1 MQEIKKREEQTPS
14 PLFERYGNFQ
24 IPNDAELAGFYQGLN
39 NEELLPFVR
48 LETEYVNIVQGA
60 RIQLGQVF
68 REAQQLFSKRGMR
81 SDRGYTQMTFE
92 KWLKAHGHTKS
103 TSYRLIELANTV
115 DKIQAQALENGD
127 DAALMIDN
135 FLSLSQ
141 ADQLAIAKGQVD
153 QQTISMVLKA
163 DPAAR
168 NSPAWQDM
176 LKELD
181 EKKAEMAEQAKKL
194 KEQREQINQ
203 LTQRNSDLER
213 SRADTTE
220 QLSLEMQEKRH
231 LQIQLDEA
239 QAQEPERVEVPPE
252 DYVELKERKLELESQ
267 LQDTNETLNA
277 VKKELHEAQT
287 AAEAHSKYTQEDID
301 DLQSQLAELTKK
313 NSKLTEQNSELTEK
327 LEQQATK
334 VDNKQA
340 AFKTVSSRSTDM
352 LSAVPKTLDVMALA
366 HDTEQL
372 TAEELQ
378 QTDLPALA
386 NVLEDKA
393 KQIRELLR
401 DSERIVEGEYD
412 EVKS

>member
-1 MQEIKKREEQTPS
+1 MQELKKPEEQTPS

-24 IPNDAELAGFYQGLN
+24 IPSDPELVDFYQGLN
-39 NEELLPFVR
+39 DEELLPFVR

-68 REAQQLFSKRGMR
+68 REAQQLFSRRGMR

-92 KWLKAHGHTKS
+92 KWIKAHGHTKS
-103 TSYRLIELANTV
+103 TSYRLIQLANTV
-115 DKIQAQALENGD
+115 DKIQAQALETGD
-127 DAALMIDN
+127 DVNLMIDN

-141 ADQLAIAKGQVD
+141 SDQLAIAKGQVD
-153 QQTISMVLKA
+153 QQTISMVLNA
-163 DPAAR
+163 DPKAR
-168 NSPAWQDM
+168 NSPTWKKM

-181 EKKAEMAEQAKKL
+181 DNKTEMAEQAKKL
-194 KEQREQINQ
+194 KEQQEQINQ
-203 LTQRNSDLER
+203 LAQRNSDLER

-239 QAQEPERVEVPPE
+239 QAQEPERVEVPPD
-252 DYVELKERKLELESQ
+252 DYIELKERKLELESQ
-267 LQDTNETLNA
+267 LQDTNETLKA
-277 VKKELHEAQT
+277 VKKELHEAQN
-287 AAEAHSKYTQEDID
+287 AAENSKYTQEDID
-301 DLQSQLAELTKK
+301 DLQSQLQALTK
-313 NSKLTEQNSELTEK
+313 QNSELAKK

-340 AFKTVSSRSTDM
+340 AFKAVSSQSTDM

-366 HDTEQL
+366 QDAEQL

-386 NVLEDKA
+386 NALEDKA

-401 DSERIVEGEYD
+401 NNERIVEGEYD
-412 EVKS
+412 EVKGDG

>member
-1 MQEIKKREEQTPS
+1 MQELKKPEEQTPS

-24 IPNDAELAGFYQGLN
+24 IPSDPELVDFYQGLN
-39 NEELLPFVR
+39 DEELLPFVR

-68 REAQQLFSKRGMR
+68 REAQQLFSRRGMR

-92 KWLKAHGHTKS
+92 KWIKAHGHTKS
-103 TSYRLIELANTV
+103 TSYRLIQLANTV
-115 DKIQAQALENGD
+115 DKIQAQALETGD
-127 DAALMIDN
+127 DANLMIDN

-141 ADQLAIAKGQVD
+141 SDQLAIAKGQVD
-153 QQTISMVLKA
+153 QQTISIVLNA
-163 DPAAR
+163 DPKAR
-168 NSPAWQDM
+168 NSPTWKKM

-181 EKKAEMAEQAKKL
+181 DNKTEMAEQAKKL
-194 KEQREQINQ
+194 KEQQEQINQ
-203 LTQRNSDLER
+203 LAQRNSDLER

-239 QAQEPERVEVPPE
+239 QAQEPERVEVPPD
-252 DYVELKERKLELESQ
+252 DYIELKERKLELESQ
-267 LQDTNETLNA
+267 LQDTNETLKA
-277 VKKELHEAQT
+277 VKKELHEAQN
-287 AAEAHSKYTQEDID
+287 AAENSKYTQEDID
-301 DLQSQLAELTKK
+301 DLQSQLQALTK
-313 NSKLTEQNSELTEK
+313 QNSELAKK

-340 AFKTVSSRSTDM
+340 AFKAVSSQSTDM

-366 HDTEQL
+366 QDAEQL

-386 NVLEDKA
+386 NALEDKA

-401 DSERIVEGEYD
+401 NNERIVEGEYD
-412 EVKS
+412 EVKGDG

>member
-1 MQEIKKREEQTPS
+1 MQELKKPEEQTPS
-14 PLFERYGNFQ
+14 LLFERYGNFQ
-24 IPNDAELAGFYQGLN
+24 IPSDPELVDFYQGLN
-39 NEELLPFVR
+39 DEELLPFVR

-68 REAQQLFSKRGMR
+68 REAQQLFSRRGMR

-92 KWLKAHGHTKS
+92 KWIKAHGHTKS
-103 TSYRLIELANTV
+103 TSYRLIQLVNTV
-115 DKIQAQALENGD
+115 DKIQAQALETGD
-127 DAALMIDN
+127 DANLMIDN

-141 ADQLAIAKGQVD
+141 SDQLAIAKGQVD
-153 QQTISMVLKA
+153 QQTISMVLNA
-163 DPAAR
+163 DPKAR
-168 NSPAWQDM
+168 NSPTWKKM

-181 EKKAEMAEQAKKL
+181 DNKAEMAEQAKKL
-194 KEQREQINQ
+194 KEQQEQINQ

-239 QAQEPERVEVPPE
+239 QAQEPERVEVPPD
-252 DYVELKERKLELESQ
+252 DYIELKERKLELESQ
-267 LQDTNETLNA
+267 LQDTNETLKA
-277 VKKELHEAQT
+277 VKKELHKAQN
-287 AAEAHSKYTQEDID
+287 AAENSKYTQEDID
-301 DLQSQLAELTKK
+301 DLQSQLQALTK
-313 NSKLTEQNSELTEK
+313 QNSELTKK

-340 AFKTVSSRSTDM
+340 AFKAVSSRSTDM

-386 NVLEDKA
+386 NALEDKA

-401 DSERIVEGEYD
+401 NNERIVEGEYD
-412 EVKS
+412 EVKGDG

>member
-1 MQEIKKREEQTPS
+1 MQELKKPEEQVPS
-14 PLFERYGNFQ
+14 QLFERYGNFQ
-24 IPNDAELAGFYQGLN
+24 IPSDPELVGFYQGLN
-39 NEELLPFVR
+39 DEELLPFVR

-115 DKIQAQALENGD
+115 DKIQAQALETGD
-127 DAALMIDN
+127 DANLMIDN

-141 ADQLAIAKGQVD
+141 SDQLAIAKGQVN
-153 QQTISMVLKA
+153 QQTISMVLNA
-163 DPAAR
+163 DPKAR
-168 NSPAWQDM
+168 NSPTWKKM

-181 EKKAEMAEQAKKL
+181 NNKAEMAEQAKKL
-194 KEQREQINQ
+194 KEQQEQINQ

-239 QAQEPERVEVPPE
+239 QAQEPERVEVPPD
-252 DYVELKERKLELESQ
+252 DYIELKERKLELESQ
-267 LQDTNETLNA
+267 LQDTNETLKA
-277 VKKELHEAQT
+277 VKKELHEAQS
-287 AAEAHSKYTQEDID
+287 AAENSKYTQEDID
-301 DLQSQLAELTKK
+301 DLQSQLQALTK
-313 NSKLTEQNSELTEK
+313 QNSELTKK

-340 AFKTVSSRSTDM
+340 AFKAVSSRSTDM
-352 LSAVPKTLDVMALA
+352 LSAVPKTLDVMVLA

-386 NVLEDKA
+386 NALEDKA

-401 DSERIVEGEYD
+401 NNERIVEGEYD
-412 EVKS
+412 EVKGDG

>member
-1 MQEIKKREEQTPS
+1 MQELKKPEEQTPS

-24 IPNDAELAGFYQGLN
+24 IPSDPELVDFYQGLN
-39 NEELLPFVR
+39 DEELLPFVR

-68 REAQQLFSKRGMR
+68 REAQQLFSRRGMR

-92 KWLKAHGHTKS
+92 KWIKAHGHTKS
-103 TSYRLIELANTV
+103 TSYRLIQLANTV
-115 DKIQAQALENGD
+115 DKIQAQALETGD
-127 DAALMIDN
+127 DANLMIDN

-141 ADQLAIAKGQVD
+141 SDQLAIAKGQVD
-153 QQTISMVLKA
+153 QQTISMVLNA
-163 DPAAR
+163 DPKAR
-168 NSPAWQDM
+168 NSPTWKKM

-181 EKKAEMAEQAKKL
+181 DNKTEMAEQAKKL
-194 KEQREQINQ
+194 KEQQEQINQ
-203 LTQRNSDLER
+203 LAQRNSDLER

-239 QAQEPERVEVPPE
+239 QAQEPERVEVPPD
-252 DYVELKERKLELESQ
+252 DYIELKERKLELESQ
-267 LQDTNETLNA
+267 LQDTNETLKA
-277 VKKELHEAQT
+277 VKKELHEAQN
-287 AAEAHSKYTQEDID
+287 AAENSKYTQEDID
-301 DLQSQLAELTKK
+301 DLQSQLQALTK
-313 NSKLTEQNSELTEK
+313 QNSELTKK

-340 AFKTVSSRSTDM
+340 AFKAVSSWSTDM

-366 HDTEQL
+366 QDAEQL

-386 NVLEDKA
+386 NALEDKA

-401 DSERIVEGEYD
+401 NNERIVEGEYD
-412 EVKS
+412 EVKGDG

>member
-1 MQEIKKREEQTPS
+1 MQELKKPEEQTPS
-14 PLFERYGNFQ
+14 PLFVRYGNFQ
-24 IPNDAELAGFYQGLN
+24 IPSDPELVDFYQGLN
-39 NEELLPFVR
+39 DEELLPFVR

-68 REAQQLFSKRGMR
+68 REAQQLFSRRGMR

-92 KWLKAHGHTKS
+92 KWIKAHGHTKS
-103 TSYRLIELANTV
+103 TSYRLIQLANTV
-115 DKIQAQALENGD
+115 DKIQAQALETGD
-127 DAALMIDN
+127 DTNLMIDN

-141 ADQLAIAKGQVD
+141 SDQLAIAKGQVD
-153 QQTISMVLKA
+153 QQTISMVLNA
-163 DPAAR
+163 DPKAR
-168 NSPAWQDM
+168 NSPTWKKM

-181 EKKAEMAEQAKKL
+181 DNKTEMAEQAKKL
-194 KEQREQINQ
+194 KEQQEQINQ
-203 LTQRNSDLER
+203 LAQRNSDLER

-239 QAQEPERVEVPPE
+239 QAQEPERVEVPPD
-252 DYVELKERKLELESQ
+252 DYIELKERKLELESQ
-267 LQDTNETLNA
+267 LQDTNETLKA
-277 VKKELHEAQT
+277 VKKELHEAQN
-287 AAEAHSKYTQEDID
+287 AAENSKYTQEDID
-301 DLQSQLAELTKK
+301 DLQSQLQALTK
-313 NSKLTEQNSELTEK
+313 QNSELTKK

-340 AFKTVSSRSTDM
+340 AFKAVSSRSTDM

-366 HDTEQL
+366 QDAEQL

-386 NVLEDKA
+386 NALEDKA

-401 DSERIVEGEYD
+401 NNERIVEGEYD
-412 EVKS
+412 EVKGDG

>member
-1 MQEIKKREEQTPS
+1 MQELKKPEEQTPS

-24 IPNDAELAGFYQGLN
+24 IPSDPELVDFYQGLN
-39 NEELLPFVR
+39 DEELLPFVR

-68 REAQQLFSKRGMR
+68 REAQQLFSRRGMR

-92 KWLKAHGHTKS
+92 KWIKAHGHTKS
-103 TSYRLIELANTV
+103 TSYRLIQLANTV
-115 DKIQAQALENGD
+115 DKIQAQALETGD
-127 DAALMIDN
+127 DANLMIDN

-141 ADQLAIAKGQVD
+141 SDQLAIAKGQVD
-153 QQTISMVLKA
+153 QQTISMVLNA
-163 DPAAR
+163 DPKAR
-168 NSPAWQDM
+168 NSPTWKKM

-181 EKKAEMAEQAKKL
+181 DNKAEMAEQAKKL
-194 KEQREQINQ
+194 KEQQEQINQ
-203 LTQRNSDLER
+203 LAQRNSDLER

-239 QAQEPERVEVPPE
+239 QAQEPERVEVPPD
-252 DYVELKERKLELESQ
+252 DYIELKERKLELESQ
-267 LQDTNETLNA
+267 LQDTNETLKA
-277 VKKELHEAQT
+277 VKKELHEAQN
-287 AAEAHSKYTQEDID
+287 ASENSKYTQEDID
-301 DLQSQLAELTKK
+301 DLQSQLQALTKQ
-313 NSKLTEQNSELTEK
+313 NGDLTKK

-340 AFKTVSSRSTDM
+340 AFKAVSSRSTDM

-386 NVLEDKA
+386 NALEDKA

-401 DSERIVEGEYD
+401 NNERIVEGEYD
-412 EVKS
+412 EVKGDGR

>member
-1 MQEIKKREEQTPS
+1 MQELKKPEEQTPS

-24 IPNDAELAGFYQGLN
+24 IPSDPELVDFYQGLN
-39 NEELLPFVR
+39 DEELLPFVR

-68 REAQQLFSKRGMR
+68 REAQQLFSRRGMR

-92 KWLKAHGHTKS
+92 KWIKAHGHTKS
-103 TSYRLIELANTV
+103 TSYRLIQLANTV
-115 DKIQAQALENGD
+115 DKIQAQALETGD
-127 DAALMIDN
+127 DANLMIDN

-141 ADQLAIAKGQVD
+141 SDQLAIAKGQVD
-153 QQTISMVLKA
+153 QQTISMVLNA
-163 DPAAR
+163 DPKAR
-168 NSPAWQDM
+168 NSPTWKKM

-181 EKKAEMAEQAKKL
+181 DNKTEMAEQAKKL
-194 KEQREQINQ
+194 KEQQEQINQ
-203 LTQRNSDLER
+203 LAQRNSDLER

-239 QAQEPERVEVPPE
+239 QAQEPERVEVPP
-252 DYVELKERKLELESQ
+252 DDCIELKERKLELESQ
-267 LQDTNETLNA
+267 LQDTNETLKA
-277 VKKELHEAQT
+277 VKKELHEAQN
-287 AAEAHSKYTQEDID
+287 AAENSKYTQEDID
-301 DLQSQLAELTKK
+301 DLQSQLQALTK
-313 NSKLTEQNSELTEK
+313 QNSELAKK

-340 AFKTVSSRSTDM
+340 AFKAVSSQSTDM

-366 HDTEQL
+366 QDAEQL

-386 NVLEDKA
+386 NALEDKA

-401 DSERIVEGEYD
+401 NNERIVEGEYD
-412 EVKS
+412 EVKGDG

>member
-1 MQEIKKREEQTPS
+1 MQELKKPEEQTPS

-24 IPNDAELAGFYQGLN
+24 IPSDPELVDFYQGLN
-39 NEELLPFVR
+39 DEELLPFVR

-68 REAQQLFSKRGMR
+68 REAQQQFSRRGMR

-92 KWLKAHGHTKS
+92 KWIKAHGHTKS
-103 TSYRLIELANTV
+103 TSYRLIQLANTV
-115 DKIQAQALENGD
+115 DKIQAQALETGD
-127 DAALMIDN
+127 DANLMIDN

-141 ADQLAIAKGQVD
+141 SDQLAIAKGQVD
-153 QQTISMVLKA
+153 QQTISMVLNA
-163 DPAAR
+163 DPKAR
-168 NSPAWQDM
+168 NSPTWKKM

-181 EKKAEMAEQAKKL
+181 DNKTEMAEQAKKL
-194 KEQREQINQ
+194 KEQQEQINQ
-203 LTQRNSDLER
+203 LAQRNSDLER

-239 QAQEPERVEVPPE
+239 QAQEPERVEVPPD
-252 DYVELKERKLELESQ
+252 DYIELKERKLELESQ
-267 LQDTNETLNA
+267 LQDTNETLKA
-277 VKKELHEAQT
+277 VKKELHEAQN
-287 AAEAHSKYTQEDID
+287 AAENSKYTQEDID
-301 DLQSQLAELTKK
+301 DLQSQLQALTK
-313 NSKLTEQNSELTEK
+313 QNSELAKK

-340 AFKTVSSRSTDM
+340 AFKAVSSQSTDM

-366 HDTEQL
+366 QDAEQL

-386 NVLEDKA
+386 NALEDKA

-401 DSERIVEGEYD
+401 NNERIVEGEYD
-412 EVKS
+412 EVKGDG